1 MSCSVER
8 ENVYTEYFKLIP
20 YGIWSL
26 DGFVTYAFCKDIYVD
41 KTIAHQEFY
50 GELHCIGNCVVL
62 QEAKRARE
70 LLQQKKMER
79 TFGFDHVQKK
89 IYIQPWWSRD
99 NPAKY

>member
-70 LLQQKKMER
+70 LLQQKKKVKTGNGTEKPEGEKDGNFNKG
-79 TFGFDHVQKK
+79 TVHQE
-89 IYIQPWWSRD
+89 
-99 NPAKY
+99 

>member
-70 LLQQKKMER
+70 LLQQKK
-79 TFGFDHVQKK
+79 V
-89 IYIQPWWSRD
+89 SRCSYVKWD
-99 NPAKY
+99 QSQSLPRYY